1 MRKKIVV
8 RICGTKRMSYLK
20 LSNWLIILISLWLIS
35 LFRKFLLITPLQK
48 VPRRRKFLKKFRR
61 CMKRGINKVKKYKKQ
76 CKFTA
81 RRFKNLNKIIDVST
95 AIKITLQYKLC
106 KL

>member
-1 MRKKIVV
+1 
-8 RICGTKRMSYLK
+8 
-20 LSNWLIILISLWLIS
+20 
-35 LFRKFLLITPLQK
+35 
-48 VPRRRKFLKKFRR
+48 
-61 CMKRGINKVKKYKKQ
+61 MKRGINKVKKYKKQ